1 LRTHR
6 AKNDGIQNTESQY
19 ARVNTLLIILKGGFS
34 SVFGIFM
41 ADFAGGAYFLLKS
54 VALRQQIGYI
64 PAIENCSV
72 ARGCFEMIIDE

>member
-1 LRTHR
+1 
-6 AKNDGIQNTESQY
+6 
-19 ARVNTLLIILKGGFS
+19 
-34 SVFGIFM
+34 M